1 MSAVISVRVRRE
13 IKEELER
20 KGVDID
26 KLLKEY
32 LEEVYIRVKA
42 KEYIEKWDHL
52 LSEAKPSAEGFASR
66 SVRGDREG
74 H

>member
-1 MSAVISVRVRRE
+1 MSAVISVRVKKE
-13 IKEELER
+13 VKEELER
-20 KGVDID
+20 KGVNIN

-42 KEYIEKWDHL
+42 KEHVEKWNRL

-66 SVRGDREG
+66 SVREDREG

>member
-1 MSAVISVRVRRE
+1 MSAVISVRIKKEV
-13 IKEELER
+13 KEELER
-20 KGVDID
+20 RGVDIN

-32 LEEVYIRVKA
+32 LEEVYVRVKA
-42 KEYIEKWDHL
+42 KEKVERWGRL

-66 SVRGDREG
+66 SVREDREG